1 LSYNILFYR
10 DRMQESLDN
19 HGIGSKLSIDRE
31 HYEESFQVIAKGS
44 SQDVGS
50 ISPIECSNQPGSAG
64 LGFPREERTECELE
78 KWNDCKDLR
87 GRVGQTNWGEECDE
101 IDEIFM
107 DDDCLGF
114 NSQRECDRGYNDP
127 PDCDVANPPPECV
140 PTECPDG
147 RIMPPGEPCPDDA
160 LPCDDPDAPEGC
172 SVPTECPDGSIIPPG
187 EQCPDEDPPDED
199 PPDEDPP
206 DEDPPEDGGGNDD
219 DNGGRSSGDG
229 DADAIN

>member
-1 LSYNILFYR
+1 
-10 DRMQESLDN
+10 M
-19 HGIGSKLSIDRE
+19 
-31 HYEESFQVIAKGS
+31 
-44 SQDVGS
+44 
-50 ISPIECSNQPGSAG
+50 
-64 LGFPREERTECELE
+64 GFPREERTECELE

-160 LPCDDPDAPEGC
+160 LPCDDPDAPEGY

-187 EQCPDEDPPDED
+187 EQCPDENPPGED
-199 PPDEDPP
+199 PPG
-206 DEDPPEDGGGNDD
+206 EDPPEDGGGNDD
-219 DNGGRSSGDG
+219 DNGGGSSGDG
-229 DADAIN
+229 DADGNSDDNNGGTFGGDSFFE